1 VALQPMTQ
9 ALQDYPEMASLRRT
23 LHDALMLDPE
33 RLTVQM
39 LSRVGYSVPARPSVR
54 RPLSALLTS

>member
-1 VALQPMTQ
+1 
-9 ALQDYPEMASLRRT
+9 MASLRRT